1 MRMPR
6 FPVPRNLVS
15 DRYSFT
21 LIAGKLYGAKW
32 HLRMKERNE
41 KRIAGWPKYIRW
53 PLQGAIIAPY
63 YSMNGF
69 KF

>member
-1 MRMPR
+1 MRMRPVLPR
-6 FPVPRNLVS
+6 PCNLVYK
-15 DRYSFT
+15 RYSFA

-53 PLQGAIIAPY
+53 PYKGPTHCSIIA
-63 YSMNGF
+63 
-69 KF
+69 